1 MSNLL
6 DVRDLRVS
14 FFTDEGEVHAVDGVA
29 FSIKQGET
37 LALVGESGCGKSVT
51 ALSLA
56 KLVATPPGMY
66 KAGEILLDGEDVLK
80 MDKERLRK
88 IRGAKISYVF
98 QEPATSLNPVFRIG
112 YQIKE
117 ALQLH
122 RPDNATDEEVVRLLK
137 LVHIPEPERR
147 MREYPHQFSGGMQQR
162 VMIAIAL
169 ACQPALLVAD
179 EPTTALD
186 VTIQKQ
192 ILDLLKEL
200 KAKLGMAILLI
211 THNLG
216 IVGDLADN
224 VAVMYAGRIV
234 EQSPALDLLKKPLHP
249 YTLALMRSIPKLG
262 ARKERLQ
269 SIPGNVPNPA
279 QLPAGCKFHPR
290 CDRAQQDCARDP
302 DPQLLEVENGT
313 RRVRC
318 PYWDKPELKRTIP

>member
-1 MSNLL
+1 MSTLL
-6 DVRDLRVS
+6 EVRDLRVS
-14 FFTDEGEVHAVDGVA
+14 FFTDEGEVRAVDGVS
-29 FSIKQGET
+29 FSIKRGET

-56 KLVATPPGMY
+56 KLVATPPGVY

-80 MDKERLRK
+80 MDRERLRK

-122 RPDNATDEEVVRLLK
+122 RPESATDEEVVRLLK

-162 VMIAIAL
+162 VMIAMAL

-262 ARKERLQ
+262 ARRERLQ

-279 QLPAGCKFHPR
+279 RLPAGCKFHPR
-290 CDRAQQDCARDP
+290 CEIVRAECKADP
-302 DPQLLEVENGT
+302 EPQLLESGA

-318 PYWDKPELKRTIP
+318 PYWDKPELKRTI